1 MNNKQKLGYTL
12 LGAGIMAVGITIGQW
27 GTPGIEAQS
36 NGVFDKITCR
46 ELEVVDKDG
55 NKAIGLQ
62 SNDKSNSVSV
72 YDRQGEQAIDLGI
85 ENNWTRLTFWD
96 KFEEKALVLESKG
109 RVLPEVVRGL
119 TIYQAF
125 PLEKEE
131 AIALKYTIVKNSLL
145 INHSDQGSTL
155 IDGQSV
161 KVHQLEVRDYNHY
174 PVVHIVGGR
183 QPLPRGVIVY
193 RFESF
198 DPVIELESSPL
209 GQNSLKIYA
218 PSSENLAIALI
229 SHREKNGDRVDK
241 DGSIANH
248 NTVYVADTIGRGAIT
263 LRGDFKKNVLSIHDK
278 YDTGSIAFRASSVF
292 DTPDGLNFA
301 VKRDRK
307 TGKISNW

>member
-1 MNNKQKLGYTL
+1 MNHKQKLGYIV
-12 LGAGIMAVGITIGQW
+12 LGAAIMAVGITIGQFI
-27 GTPGIEAQS
+27 TPNIEAQS
-36 NGVFDKITCR
+36 NGVFNKIVCR
-46 ELEVVDKDG
+46 EIEVLDEDG
-55 NKAIGLQ
+55 NKAIGLR
-62 SNDKSNSVSV
+62 SNDKATSVSI
-72 YDRQGEQAIDLGI
+72 YDRRGNIAAVLGT
-85 ENNWTRLTFWD
+85 EGDGTRLTFWD
-96 KFEEKALVLESKG
+96 KFGEKALVLESKG

-119 TIYQAF
+119 TVYQAF
-125 PLEKEE
+125 LPAKEV
-131 AIALKYTIVKNSLL
+131 IALKHTSVENSLL

-161 KVHQLEVRDYNHY
+161 ETHQLEVRDYNHY

-209 GQNSLKIYA
+209 GQNSLKIYD
-218 PSSENLAIALI
+218 PSSENLAIALM

-307 TGKISNW
+307 TGKIFDW